1 MKAIVYDQPGDPL
14 RLSDVPDPKPGQGEL
29 LVRVH
34 ATAVNRADLLQRR
47 GGYAPPPGASPIL
60 GLELAGEVVE
70 GRDSWHP
77 GDRVMAV
84 VTGGSYAEYAVVP
97 AGVAMRIP
105 EKIGF
110 EEAAAIPESFIT
122 AYLNLFKLGGLHGHE
137 SILIHS
143 GGSGVGS
150 AAIQLAH
157 AEGAFIFT
165 TAGSQAKL
173 DHCKQLGA
181 NVMINY
187 KTESFAKRIN
197 SVTDG
202 RGVSIILDFVGAPYW
217 NDNLASLSLGGKL
230 MLIGFMGG
238 TSSPDLNI
246 AQIMAKRAS
255 VIGTTLRGTPLPQ
268 KVELTEAFGDYALP
282 LFDSGELQPVID
294 KVFSLA
300 DAEKA
305 HEYMQSNA
313 NFGKI
318 VLRVG

>member
-1 MKAIVYDQPGDPL
+1 MKAILYDQPGDPL
-14 RLSDVPDPKPGQGEL
+14 RLGDAPDPQPGAGEL

-34 ATAVNRADLLQRR
+34 AAALNRADLLQRR

-60 GLELAGEVVE
+60 GLELAGEVVQ
-70 GRDSWHP
+70 GVDAWKP

-84 VTGGSYAEYAVVP
+84 VTGGGYAEYAVVP

-110 EEAAAIPESFIT
+110 EEAAAIPEAFLT
-122 AYLNLFKLGGLHGHE
+122 AYLNLFQLGGLHGHE
-137 SILIHS
+137 SILIHA

-165 TAGSQAKL
+165 TAGSAAKL
-173 DHCKQLGA
+173 EHCRQLGA

-217 NDNLASLSLGGKL
+217 NDNLAALATGGKL
-230 MLIGFMGG
+230 MLIGFLGG
-238 TSSPDLNI
+238 TSSADLNI
-246 AQIMAKRAS
+246 AAIMTKRAS
-255 VIGTTLRGTPLPQ
+255 VVGTTLRATPLPQ
-268 KVELTEAFGDYALP
+268 KVELTEAFGNYALP
-282 LFDSGELQPVID
+282 LFDSAELQPIID

-300 DAEKA
+300 EAEKA
-305 HEYMQSNA
+305 HEYMLSNA

-318 VLRVG
+318 VLRVI